1 MPRWWRHVGLWP
13 QLGANQATSLLDANI
28 CTMSPKRPMAAI
40 PDEIATN
47 GHILCALSRQHKE
60 CSGDLGTYR
69 FGVASI
75 GECCRPCVNP
85 VQTGCQ
91 QCGDMVAPTVPSLC
105 EHCVVHVRTS
115 SRCGANMMPPSVCPV
130 AHMR

>member
-47 GHILCALSRQHKE
+47 GHILCALARQHKE
-60 CSGDLGTYR
+60 CSGELGTYR

-75 GECCRPCVNP
+75 GECGRPGVNNVATWWRLLCQACVNI
-85 VQTGCQ
+85 VSSMCEQAA
-91 QCGDMVAPTVPSLC
+91 DVVPT
-105 EHCVVHVRTS
+105 
-115 SRCGANMMPPSVCPV
+115 
-130 AHMR
+130 